1 MLFCKQWYISESLSF
16 IINFSTEIGVIIVNE
31 CMAVLF
37 MSFLPSMEHWLH
49 RNDNTV
55 SVFKRVMFS
64 TFFNLV
70 ILNFLRNLNIEMFV
84 RSEVISDFVEK
95 YANKYPIP
103 FTG

>member
-1 MLFCKQWYISESLSF
+1 
-16 IINFSTEIGVIIVNE
+16 
-31 CMAVLF
+31 
-37 MSFLPSMEHWLH
+37 
-49 RNDNTV
+49 
-55 SVFKRVMFS
+55 MFS